1 MPCGKAF
8 SLGCYSGKVAGSD
21 IASMFDK
28 LVSSQGGKTTLSD
41 NLPAAKQLG
50 VYARNS
56 HWYGKSWARSREV
69 SLR

>member
-1 MPCGKAF
+1 MPCGEAF

-41 NLPAAKQLG
+41 NLTAAKQLG
-50 VYARNS
+50 V
-56 HWYGKSWARSREV
+56 
-69 SLR
+69 